1 MTSTFAASPIY
12 AWTVESGTI
21 SVDGSLTRT
30 SDETGFGLRDGAVEI
45 RHRQVSG
52 SSPLAGSNRINN
64 LQKCAAGRIP
74 AVSTPCPA
82 VSAFRLGHTPGQA
95 AGKPSV
101 QAQHQARTGCFG

>member
-45 RHRQVSG
+45 RNQQVSG
-52 SSPLAGSNRINN
+52 SSPLAGSNVYG
-64 LQKCAAGRIP
+64 QKRDPTVGRK
-74 AVSTPCPA
+74 AV
-82 VSAFRLGHTPGQA
+82 
-95 AGKPSV
+95 
-101 QAQHQARTGCFG
+101 